1 MRRQTDQTIT
11 KIKTDIDDTENR
23 RRDEEEKKRKER
35 ANKIQNEVIT
45 SHKKNV
51 EIDWNW
57 QELEE
62 KEDCKELDE
71 VSRGRTDHCRTS
83 RFKSGRARR
92 SSRTSSS

>member
-1 MRRQTDQTIT
+1 MVLGYLEHIRRETNLAIT
-11 KIKTDIDDTENR
+11 RIKTDTDDTENK
-23 RRDEEEKKRKER
+23 RRDLEEKQKKER

-62 KEDCKELDE
+62 KEDCKELAD
-71 VSRGRTDHCRTS
+71 VSRRYFLIVAGHQNS
-83 RFKSGRARR
+83 N
-92 SSRTSSS
+92 